1 MGAMPIKQVRAEFAR
16 RKVRF
21 HPDEEFEE
29 IELFGLFTWNDIKPY
44 IESGQVIPNEGY
56 TKAHVTIWCKPSRGE
71 WEQHIK
77 PLIEAHTLDELTVM
91 AGWYHTI

>member
-1 MGAMPIKQVRAEFAR
+1 MSAMPIKQVRAEFAR

-21 HPDEEFEE
+21 YPDEEFEE
-29 IELFGLFTWNDIKPY
+29 IATFGLFTWRDIEPY

-56 TKAHVTIWCKPSRGE
+56 TKEHVTIWCKPSREE

-77 PLIEAHTLDELTVM
+77 PLIERYPLRELTIM
-91 AGWYHTI
+91 AGWRVD